1 MSFSTWSA
9 VLIIGVMLNCLS
21 LTIEEEKSFNLLVA
35 RVACFGKLRHK
46 PIGYSG
52 PLSHQLLSYHSL
64 IYALRSTLRNL
75 IEVVLAGLLL
85 NGEVDRDR
93 DDWSGLSLR

>member
-1 MSFSTWSA
+1 MVS
-9 VLIIGVMLNCLS
+9 
-21 LTIEEEKSFNLLVA
+21 

-52 PLSHQLLSYHSL
+52 PLSHQLLSFRSL

-75 IEVVLAGLLL
+75 IEVVLAGILL
-85 NGEVDRDR
+85 NGEADRDR
-93 DDWSGLSLR
+93 DDWTALSLR